1 MTEMTVADTPPW
13 VQYQADGTQAAFT
26 FPFPVRSAAD
36 LVVVFDAG
44 AAPAPHTIDGV
55 GSSDGGTVTFASPP
69 PAGTRLTLY
78 RDMPVAR
85 TSDFTEA
92 GDFRASALN
101 ADLDAL
107 AMMVQQV
114 EATAGRAL
122 AAPAHDTL
130 AEPLTLPGAGAR
142 ADSVLAFD
150 DEGRPAALSD
160 LKTTAEDALDA
171 ADTALAAADSATVAA
186 GEATTAVGQAQ
197 DAANA
202 AAASESTAGSAA
214 SDAEAAASTA
224 QTAVVAADAAA
235 TTAQDWA
242 DAPEDSAVAPDAYSA
257 RHWAAKAADSATALA
272 NGLPGERR
280 RSDLATQ
287 RLAWRQRVPAVALP
301 PVWAVDFTLGLGL
314 DALVV
319 TRGGPGTFHDAQGVL
334 RTAPADTLRLDH
346 DPVTGAPL
354 GALVEAERTNLL
366 HDSFNPAAQTR
377 SLAAGT
383 YTASMKGTGS
393 LDLSGAATGTATQG
407 APLTFTLAAA
417 GDVTFTPSGAVAV
430 IQCEDGGNATS
441 LIETPADGPATRAA
455 DAVLAS
461 DFDWYAPAH
470 ASVVIA
476 ADFPDVPTV
485 DGSRLLSLDDGS
497 DTNRH
502 NVFWNQGA
510 GKLSIFT
517 KSAGASQSSI
527 STLTGGGWSD
537 GERHAIGLVLGSGRR
552 GLFNDGSKA
561 AEDTIADPVG
571 LTTLRLGSF
580 HAGQPWKGHIRWA
593 AVWARHLSDAEMS
606 ALTA

>member
-1 MTEMTVADTPPW
+1 MAEMTVADTPPW
-13 VQYQADGTQAAFT
+13 VQYQADGAQAAFT
-26 FPFPVRSAAD
+26 FPFPVLSAAD
-36 LVVVFDAG
+36 LQVVFDAG
-44 AAPAPHTIDGV
+44 AAPGAHTIDGV
-55 GSSDGGTVTFASPP
+55 GNSEGGTVIFPSPP
-69 PAGTRLTLY
+69 PAGTRITLY

-101 ADLDAL
+101 AELDAL

-114 EATAGRAL
+114 EAAATRAL

-130 AEPLTLPGAGAR
+130 GEPLTLPGADAR

-150 DEGRPAALSD
+150 ADGRATALSD
-160 LKTTAEDALDA
+160 LKATAEDALNA
-171 ADTALAAADSATVAA
+171 ASSAADSADAA
-186 GEATTAVGQAQ
+186 AVSATEATDAAGQAQ
-197 DAANA
+197 TSANA
-202 AAASESTAGSAA
+202 AANDAATAGTAA
-214 SDAEAAASTA
+214 SDADDAATLA
-224 QTAVVAADAAA
+224 QGAAGDADAAA
-235 TTAQDWA
+235 ASAQTWA
-242 DAPEDSAVAPDAYSA
+242 DAPEDTEVAAGAYSA

-272 NGLPGERR
+272 TALPDERR
-280 RSDLATQ
+280 RVDLATQ
-287 RLAWRQRVPAVALP
+287 RLAWRQRVPSVVLP

-314 DALVV
+314 DALIVS
-319 TRGGPGTFHDAQGVL
+319 RAGPGTFHDAQGLL

-346 DPVTGAPL
+346 DPDTGEPL

-366 HDSFNPAAQTR
+366 HDSFNPATQTR

-393 LDLSGAATGTATQG
+393 LELSGAVTGTATQG
-407 APLTFTLAAA
+407 APVTFTLAAA
-417 GDVTFTPSGAVAV
+417 GDVTFTPSGTVAV

-485 DGSRLLSLDDGS
+485 DGSRLLSLDDGG
-497 DTNRH
+497 DANRH
-502 NVFWNQGA
+502 NVFWNQGSA
-510 GKLSIFT
+510 KLSIFT
-517 KSAGASQSSI
+517 KSAGASQSSL
-527 STLTGGGWSD
+527 STLTGGGWAD
-537 GERHAIGLVLGSGRR
+537 GERHSIGLVLGNGRR
-552 GLFNDGSKA
+552 GLFNDGAKA